1 MIKVDHAHRGI
12 HATEMR
18 SLADVIERYQL
29 GGPHATIVIDLS
41 TPGHVGDDRSVRWH
55 ARRHELMH
63 AGADAAALTH
73 LDRLVEAVE
82 ARAATVLLTANAD
95 GSAYC
100 WLSDLSVAPM
110 AHVGEC
116 PALLPAIDELTN
128 RSPVLAALIDHLGAE
143 LFCVDHSVVGELGAV
158 KGDHVQT
165 HRHVGGDQSGHQR
178 RADGVYERNAEAIA
192 AEITRQT
199 AARGARLI
207 VLSGDAREVAAVEH
221 HLDRRHLDTRH
232 VSVRTVHA
240 GARHESDAIERL
252 RSAVAE
258 QELAE
263 RERRRAAAVSEFDRA
278 AGRHTLAVTGREST
292 TAAIHEGRLATL
304 LVERT
309 ATAADE
315 VARDTLLFGGQVVV
329 VVDVVDDP
337 DGIAGVLRYA
347 VQ

>member
-12 HATEMR
+12 HETEMR

-29 GGPHATIVIDLS
+29 GGPHMTIVIDLS
-41 TPGHVGDDRSVRWH
+41 TPGHVGNSRSVRWH
-55 ARRHELMH
+55 RRHELMH

-82 ARAATVLLTANAD
+82 AGPATVLLTTNAD

-221 HLDRRHLDTRH
+221 HLDRHHLDTRH

-240 GARHESDAIERL
+240 GARHESARSRGCARRSPSRNSPSVNAVGPL
-252 RSAVAE
+252 RCRS
-258 QELAE
+258 L
-263 RERRRAAAVSEFDRA
+263 RP

-304 LVERT
+304 LVERA

-315 VARDTLLFGGQVVV
+315 IARDTLLFGGQVVV